1 MGVKIMRI
9 PVIAGN
15 WKMNKTIVESV
26 SLVKELKDFVRGI
39 KGVDIVVCP
48 PFTSLWV
55 VKEIIND
62 TNIHLGAQNMYWE
75 TKGAFTGETSSLML
89 KDVGCEY
96 VILGHSERRQ
106 FFKEASGEV
115 ANKTKAALS
124 VNLTPIVCVG
134 ENLKEKES
142 GKTESIIE
150 QEIKALFPKIDS
162 TLAARIIVA
171 YEPIWAIGTGKS
183 SSTQD
188 ANLIIKFIRELF
200 SSEYGSKIAERI
212 RILYGGS
219 VNPKNISEFM
229 NESDID
235 GALVGG
241 VSLHALS
248 FSQIVKATEIL

>member
-134 ENLKEKES
+134 ENLEEKES

>member
-75 TKGAFTGETSSLML
+75 TKGAFTGEISSLML

-134 ENLKEKES
+134 ENLEEKES

>member
-15 WKMNKTIVESV
+15 WKMNKNVVESV

-39 KGVDIVVCP
+39 VGVDIVVCP

-134 ENLKEKES
+134 ENLEEKES

>member
-15 WKMNKTIVESV
+15 WKMNKNIVESV
-26 SLVKELKDFVRGI
+26 SLVKEIKDFVRGI
-39 KGVDIVVCP
+39 EGVDIVVCP

-55 VKEIIND
+55 VKEIING
-62 TNIHLGAQNMYWE
+62 TNIHLGAQNMFWE
-75 TKGAFTGETSSLML
+75 IKGAFTGETSPPML

-106 FFKEASGEV
+106 YFKETSEEV
-115 ANKTKAALS
+115 ARKTEVALS

-134 ENLKEKES
+134 ENLEEKES

-162 TLAARIIVA
+162 TLAARIIIA
-171 YEPIWAIGTGKS
+171 YEPIWAIGTGRS
-183 SSTQD
+183 SSSQD

-200 SSEYGSKIAERI
+200 SSKYGSKIAERI

-219 VNPKNISEFM
+219 VNPKNIDEFV
-229 NESDID
+229 NESEID

-241 VSLHALS
+241 ASLNTLS
-248 FSQIVKATEIL
+248 FSQIVKATKIL

>member
-1 MGVKIMRI
+1 MRI

-15 WKMNKTIVESV
+15 WKMNKNIVESV

-48 PFTSLWV
+48 SFTSLWV
-55 VKEIIND
+55 TKEIING

-75 TKGAFTGETSSLML
+75 TKGVFTGETSPLML

-96 VILGHSERRQ
+96 VVLGHSERRQ
-106 FFKEASGEV
+106 YFKETSEEV
-115 ANKTKAALS
+115 ARKTEAALS
-124 VNLTPIVCVG
+124 VNLIPIVCVG
-134 ENLKEKES
+134 EKLEEKES
-142 GKTESIIE
+142 GKTESIIK
-150 QEIKALFPKIDS
+150 QEIKALFLKIDS
-162 TLAARIIVA
+162 TLVARIIIA
-171 YEPIWAIGTGKS
+171 YEPIWAIGTGRS
-183 SSTQD
+183 SGSQD

-200 SSEYGSKIAERI
+200 SAKYGSKIAERI

-219 VNPKNISEFM
+219 VDPKNIKEFM

-241 VSLHALS
+241 ASLHALS

>member
-1 MGVKIMRI
+1 MRI

-15 WKMNKTIVESV
+15 WKMNKNIVESV

-48 PFTSLWV
+48 PFASLWV
-55 VKEIIND
+55 VKEIING
-62 TNIHLGAQNMYWE
+62 TNLRLGAQNMYWE
-75 TKGAFTGETSSLML
+75 TKGAFTGETSPLML

-96 VILGHSERRQ
+96 IILGHSERRQ
-106 FFKEASGEV
+106 YFKETSEEV
-115 ANKTKAALS
+115 ARKTEAALS
-124 VNLTPIVCVG
+124 VNLIPIVCVG
-134 ENLKEKES
+134 ENLEEREN
-142 GKTESIIE
+142 GKTKSIIE
-150 QEIKALFPKIDS
+150 QEIKALFSKIDS

-171 YEPIWAIGTGKS
+171 YEPIWAIGTGRS
-183 SSTQD
+183 SSPQD
-188 ANLIIKFIRELF
+188 ASIIIKFIRELF

-219 VNPKNISEFM
+219 VNPKNISEFI

-241 VSLHALS
+241 ASLYALS

>member
-48 PFTSLWV
+48 PFTFLWV

-75 TKGAFTGETSSLML
+75 TKGAFTGEISSLML

-134 ENLKEKES
+134 ENLEEKES

-248 FSQIVKATEIL
+248 FSQIIKATEIL

>member
-1 MGVKIMRI
+1 MRI

-15 WKMNKTIVESV
+15 WKMNKHIVESV
-26 SLVKELKDFVRGI
+26 SLVKELKDFIRGI

-48 PFTSLWV
+48 PFTSLGL
-55 VKEIIND
+55 VKEIING

-75 TKGAFTGETSSLML
+75 TKGAFTGEISPLML

-96 VILGHSERRQ
+96 VILGHSERRGY
-106 FFKEASGEV
+106 FKETSDEV
-115 ANKTKAALS
+115 ANKTKAAFLA
-124 VNLTPIVCVG
+124 NLIPIVCVG
-134 ENLKEKES
+134 ENLEEKES

-150 QEIKALFPKIDS
+150 QEIMALFPKIDS

-183 SSTQD
+183 SSSQD
-188 ANLIIKFIRELF
+188 ANLIIKFIRKLF
-200 SSEYGSKIAERI
+200 FSQYGDKIAERI

-219 VNPKNISEFM
+219 VNYKNIDEFM

-241 VSLHALS
+241 ASLHALS
-248 FSQIVKATEIL
+248 FSQIVKAAEIL

>member
-15 WKMNKTIVESV
+15 WKMNKNIVESV

-55 VKEIIND
+55 VKEIING
-62 TNIHLGAQNMYWE
+62 TNIHLGAQNMFWE
-75 TKGAFTGETSSLML
+75 TKGAFTGETSPLML
-89 KDVGCEY
+89 KNVGCEY

-106 FFKEASGEV
+106 YFKETSEEV
-115 ANKTKAALS
+115 ARKTKAALS

-134 ENLKEKES
+134 ENLEEKES

-162 TLAARIIVA
+162 ILAGRIIVA
-171 YEPIWAIGTGKS
+171 YEPIWAIGTGRS
-183 SSTQD
+183 SSSQD

-200 SSEYGSKIAERI
+200 SFKYGSKIAERI

-219 VNPKNISEFM
+219 VNPKNINEFI

-241 VSLHALS
+241 ASLNTLS
-248 FSQIVKATEIL
+248 FSQIVKATKIL

>member
-1 MGVKIMRI
+1 MRI

-15 WKMNKTIVESV
+15 WKMNKNIVESV
-26 SLVKELKDFVRGI
+26 SLVKELKDFVREI

-55 VKEIIND
+55 VKEIVNG
-62 TNIHLGAQNMYWE
+62 TNIHLGAQNIYWE
-75 TKGAFTGETSSLML
+75 TKGAFTGEISPLML

-106 FFKEASGEV
+106 YFKETSKEV
-115 ANKTKAALS
+115 AKKTEAALS
-124 VNLTPIVCVG
+124 VNLIPIVCVG
-134 ENLKEKES
+134 ENLKERES
-142 GKTESIIE
+142 GKTKAVIE
-150 QEIKALFPKIDS
+150 QEIKALFSKIDS
-162 TLAARIIVA
+162 TLVGRIIVA
-171 YEPIWAIGTGKS
+171 YEPIWAIGTGRS
-183 SSTQD
+183 SSSQD
-188 ANLIIKFIRELF
+188 ANIIIKFIRELF

-219 VNPKNISEFM
+219 ANPKNISEFM

-241 VSLHALS
+241 ASLYALS
-248 FSQIVKATEIL
+248 FSQIARATKIL

>member
-1 MGVKIMRI
+1 MRV

-15 WKMNKTIVESV
+15 WKMNKNIVESV
-26 SLVKELKDFVRGI
+26 SLVKELRDFVRGI
-39 KGVDIVVCP
+39 EGVDIVVCP

-55 VKEIIND
+55 VKEIING
-62 TNIHLGAQNMYWE
+62 TNIHLGAQNMFWE
-75 TKGAFTGETSSLML
+75 TKGAFTGETSPPML

-106 FFKEASGEV
+106 YFKETSEEV
-115 ANKTKAALS
+115 ARKTEVALS
-124 VNLTPIVCVG
+124 VNLMPIVCVG
-134 ENLKEKES
+134 ENLEEKES

-162 TLAARIIVA
+162 TLAARIIIA
-171 YEPIWAIGTGKS
+171 YEPIWAIGTGRS
-183 SSTQD
+183 SSSQD

-200 SSEYGSKIAERI
+200 SSKYGSKIAERI

-219 VNPKNISEFM
+219 VNPKNIDEFV
-229 NESDID
+229 NESEID

-241 VSLHALS
+241 ASLNTLS
-248 FSQIVKATEIL
+248 FSQIVKAAKIL

>member
-1 MGVKIMRI
+1 MRI

-55 VKEIIND
+55 VKEIING

-106 FFKEASGEV
+106 YFKEASEET
-115 ANKTKAALS
+115 AKKTKAALL

-134 ENLKEKES
+134 ENLEERES

-171 YEPIWAIGTGKS
+171 YEPIWAIGTGRS
-183 SSTQD
+183 SSSQD

-200 SSEYGSKIAERI
+200 SSEYGSKVAERI

-219 VNPKNISEFM
+219 VNPKNISEFI

-248 FSQIVKATEIL
+248 FSQIAKVAKIL

>member
-15 WKMNKTIVESV
+15 WKMNKNIVESV

-55 VKEIIND
+55 VKDIING
-62 TNIHLGAQNMYWE
+62 TNINLGAQNIYWE
-75 TKGAFTGETSSLML
+75 TKGAFTGETSPLML
-89 KDVGCEY
+89 KNVGCEY
-96 VILGHSERRQ
+96 IILGHSERRQ
-106 FFKEASGEV
+106 YFKETSEEV
-115 ANKTKAALS
+115 AKKTEAALS
-124 VNLTPIVCVG
+124 VNLIPIVCVG
-134 ENLKEKES
+134 ENLEEREN
-142 GKTESIIE
+142 GKTKSIIE
-150 QEIKALFPKIDS
+150 QEIKALFSKIDS
-162 TLAARIIVA
+162 TLAGRIIVA
-171 YEPIWAIGTGKS
+171 YEPIWAIGTGRS
-183 SSTQD
+183 SSSQD
-188 ANLIIKFIRELF
+188 TNIIIKFIRELF
-200 SSEYGSKIAERI
+200 FSEYGSKIAEQI

-241 VSLHALS
+241 ASLHALS
-248 FSQIVKATEIL
+248 FSQIVRATKIL

>member
-1 MGVKIMRI
+1 MRI

-15 WKMNKTIVESV
+15 WKMNKNIVESV

-55 VKEIIND
+55 IKEIING
-62 TNIHLGAQNMYWE
+62 TNIHLGAQNMHWE
-75 TKGAFTGETSSLML
+75 SKGAFTGETSPSML
-89 KDVGCEY
+89 KDVGSEY

-106 FFKEASGEV
+106 YFRETSIEV
-115 ANKTKAALS
+115 AKKTQAALS
-124 VNLTPIVCVG
+124 ANLIPIVCVG
-134 ENLKEKES
+134 ENLKERES
-142 GKTESIIE
+142 GETKAIIE
-150 QEIKALFPKIDS
+150 QEIKALFSKIDS
-162 TLAARIIVA
+162 TLAGRIIVA
-171 YEPIWAIGTGKS
+171 YEPIWAIGTGRS
-183 SSTQD
+183 SSSQD
-188 ANLIIKFIRELF
+188 ANTIIKFIRELF
-200 SSEYGSKIAERI
+200 SSEYGNKIAERI

-219 VNPKNISEFM
+219 VNYQNISEFM

-241 VSLHALS
+241 ASLHALS

>member
-134 ENLKEKES
+134 ENLEEKES

-188 ANLIIKFIRELF
+188 ANLTIKFIRELF

>member
-134 ENLKEKES
+134 ENLEEKES

-188 ANLIIKFIRELF
+188 ANLLIKFIRELF

>member
-1 MGVKIMRI
+1 MRI

-15 WKMNKTIVESV
+15 WKMNKTIVESA

-55 VKEIIND
+55 VKEIING
-62 TNIHLGAQNMYWE
+62 TNINLGAQNMYWE

-106 FFKEASGEV
+106 YFKEISKEV
-115 ANKTKAALS
+115 AKKTEAALS

-134 ENLKEKES
+134 ENLEERES

-171 YEPIWAIGTGKS
+171 YEPIWAIGTSKS
-183 SSTQD
+183 SSSQD

-200 SSEYGSKIAERI
+200 YSEYGSKIAERI

-248 FSQIVKATEIL
+248 FSQIVKATKIL

>member
-1 MGVKIMRI
+1 MRI

-15 WKMNKTIVESV
+15 WKMNKNIVESV

-55 VKEIIND
+55 VKEIING
-62 TNIHLGAQNMYWE
+62 TNIHLGAQNIYWE
-75 TKGAFTGETSSLML
+75 TKGAFTGETSPLML

-96 VILGHSERRQ
+96 IVLGHSERRQ
-106 FFKEASGEV
+106 YFKETSEEV
-115 ANKTKAALS
+115 AKKTETALS
-124 VNLTPIVCVG
+124 VNLIPIVCVG

-142 GKTESIIE
+142 GKTKVIIE
-150 QEIKALFPKIDS
+150 QEIEALFSKIDS
-162 TLAARIIVA
+162 TLVGRIIVA
-171 YEPIWAIGTGKS
+171 YEPIWAIGTGRS
-183 SSTQD
+183 SNSQD

-200 SSEYGSKIAERI
+200 FSKYGGKIAERI

-241 VSLHALS
+241 ASLHALS
-248 FSQIVKATEIL
+248 FSQIVRATKIL

>member
-1 MGVKIMRI
+1 MRI

-15 WKMNKTIVESV
+15 WKMNKNIVESV
-26 SLVKELKDFVRGI
+26 SLVKELKDFVRRI

-55 VKEIIND
+55 VKEIVNG

-75 TKGAFTGETSSLML
+75 TKGAFTGETSPLMH

-106 FFKEASGEV
+106 YFKETSEEV
-115 ANKTKAALS
+115 ARKTEAALS
-124 VNLTPIVCVG
+124 VNLIPIVCVG
-134 ENLKEKES
+134 ENLEEKES
-142 GKTESIIE
+142 GKTESIIK
-150 QEIKALFPKIDS
+150 QEIKALFLKIDS
-162 TLAARIIVA
+162 TLVARIIIA
-171 YEPIWAIGTGKS
+171 YEPIWAIGTGRS
-183 SSTQD
+183 SGSQD

-200 SSEYGSKIAERI
+200 SSKYGSKIAERI

-219 VNPKNISEFM
+219 VDPKNIKEFM

-241 VSLHALS
+241 ASLHALS

>member
-1 MGVKIMRI
+1 
-9 PVIAGN
+9 
-15 WKMNKTIVESV
+15 
-26 SLVKELKDFVRGI
+26 
-39 KGVDIVVCP
+39 
-48 PFTSLWV
+48 
-55 VKEIIND
+55 
-62 TNIHLGAQNMYWE
+62 
-75 TKGAFTGETSSLML
+75 ML

-106 FFKEASGEV
+106 YFKEASEET
-115 ANKTKAALS
+115 AKKTKAALS
-124 VNLTPIVCVG
+124 DNLIPIVCVG
-134 ENLKEKES
+134 ENLEEKES

-171 YEPIWAIGTGKS
+171 YEPIWAIGTGRS
-183 SSTQD
+183 SSSQN

-200 SSEYGSKIAERI
+200 SSEYGSKVAERI

-219 VNPKNISEFM
+219 VNPKNISEFI

>member
-1 MGVKIMRI
+1 MMRI

-15 WKMNKTIVESV
+15 WKMNKNIVVSV

-48 PFTSLWV
+48 SFTSLWV
-55 VKEIIND
+55 TKEIING

-75 TKGAFTGETSSLML
+75 TKGAFTGETSPLML

-96 VILGHSERRQ
+96 VVLGHSERRQ
-106 FFKEASGEV
+106 YFKETSEEV
-115 ANKTKAALS
+115 ARKTEAALS
-124 VNLTPIVCVG
+124 VNLIPIVCVG
-134 ENLKEKES
+134 EKLEEKES
-142 GKTESIIE
+142 GKTESIIK
-150 QEIKALFPKIDS
+150 QEIKALFSKIDS
-162 TLAARIIVA
+162 TLVARIIIA
-171 YEPIWAIGTGKS
+171 YEPIWAIGTGRS
-183 SSTQD
+183 SSSQD

-200 SSEYGSKIAERI
+200 SSKYGSKIAERI

-219 VNPKNISEFM
+219 VDPKNIKEFM

-241 VSLHALS
+241 ASLHALS

>member
-1 MGVKIMRI
+1 MRI

-15 WKMNKTIVESV
+15 WKMNKNIVESV

-55 VKEIIND
+55 VKEIING
-62 TNIHLGAQNMYWE
+62 TNIHLGAQNIYWE
-75 TKGAFTGETSSLML
+75 TKGAFTGETSPLML

-96 VILGHSERRQ
+96 IILGHSERRQ
-106 FFKEASGEV
+106 YFKETSEEV
-115 ANKTKAALS
+115 AKKTETALS
-124 VNLTPIVCVG
+124 VNLVPIVCVG
-134 ENLKEKES
+134 ENLKERES
-142 GKTESIIE
+142 GETKALIE
-150 QEIKALFPKIDS
+150 QEIKALFSKIDS
-162 TLAARIIVA
+162 TLAGRIIVA
-171 YEPIWAIGTGKS
+171 YEPIWAIGTGRS
-183 SSTQD
+183 SSSQD
-188 ANLIIKFIRELF
+188 ANIVIKFIRELF

-219 VNPKNISEFM
+219 VSPQNISEFM

-241 VSLHALS
+241 ASLYALS
-248 FSQIVKATEIL
+248 FSQIVKAAEIL

>member
-1 MGVKIMRI
+1 MRI

-134 ENLKEKES
+134 ENLEEKES

-162 TLAARIIVA
+162 TLAAKIIVA

>member
-15 WKMNKTIVESV
+15 WKMNKNIVESV

-39 KGVDIVVCP
+39 EGVDIVVCP
-48 PFTSLWV
+48 PFASLWV
-55 VKEIIND
+55 VKEIING
-62 TNIHLGAQNMYWE
+62 TNIHLGAQNMFWE
-75 TKGAFTGETSSLML
+75 TKGAFTGETSPLML
-89 KDVGCEY
+89 KNVGCEY

-106 FFKEASGEV
+106 YFKETSEEV
-115 ANKTKAALS
+115 ARKTEAALS

-134 ENLKEKES
+134 ENLEEKES

-162 TLAARIIVA
+162 ILAGRIIVA
-171 YEPIWAIGTGKS
+171 YEPIWAIGTGRS
-183 SSTQD
+183 SSSQD

-200 SSEYGSKIAERI
+200 SFKYGSKIAERI

-219 VNPKNISEFM
+219 VNPKNINEFI

-241 VSLHALS
+241 ASLNTLS
-248 FSQIVKATEIL
+248 FSQIVKATKIL